1 MYYETQKLQ
10 IRVGPIL
17 FPQLSVI
24 YNFIF
29 LLIHLKIRI
38 FESLKRSPFIF
49 LADLIVS
56 QHFFALK
63 FKLNCLKK
71 KCFLQWSVFILLN
84 KFGSISIYNSTLIS
98 FEEKKMYL
106 ETIPFSVLTVPV
118 LSAQFFALDNP
129 CLEKFRLCSTSCRVS
144 YMTGSLN
151 CQFCVCDDPKYSSNS
166 SLFLILYFMEFTFY
180 AICF

>member
-1 MYYETQKLQ
+1 M
-10 IRVGPIL
+10 
-17 FPQLSVI
+17 
-24 YNFIF
+24 
-29 LLIHLKIRI
+29 
-38 FESLKRSPFIF
+38 FESIKRSLFIF
-49 LADLIVS
+49 LALN
-56 QHFFALK
+56 

-71 KCFLQWSVFILLN
+71 KCFLQWCSFILLN
-84 KFGSISIYNSTLIS
+84 SFGSIAIYNSTHIS
-98 FEEKKMYL
+98 IKEKPCILKWSLQFY
-106 ETIPFSVLTVPV
+106 VLTV

>member
-1 MYYETQKLQ
+1 M
-10 IRVGPIL
+10 RM
-17 FPQLSVI
+17 
-24 YNFIF
+24 
-29 LLIHLKIRI
+29 
-38 FESLKRSPFIF
+38 FESLKTSPFIS
-49 LADLIVS
+49 LAVLIVS
-56 QHFFALK
+56 QQFFSLK
-63 FKLNCLKK
+63 FQLNCFEKK
-71 KCFLQWSVFILLN
+71 MFPACNSISKLLDSV
-84 KFGSISIYNSTLIS
+84 GSIAIYNSTLIS
-98 FEEKKMYL
+98 FEEEKMYL
-106 ETIPFSVLTVPV
+106 ETIPFYVLTVPV

>member
-1 MYYETQKLQ
+1 MQ
-10 IRVGPIL
+10 
-17 FPQLSVI
+17 
-24 YNFIF
+24 
-29 LLIHLKIRI
+29 
-38 FESLKRSPFIF
+38 
-49 LADLIVS
+49 
-56 QHFFALK
+56 FFALK
-63 FKLNCLKK
+63 FKLNCFKK
-71 KCFLQWSVFILLN
+71 KNVSILQYSIFKLLN
-84 KFGSISIYNSTLIS
+84 SLGSIAIYNSTHIS
-98 FEEKKMYL
+98 FDEKKMYL
-106 ETIPFSVLTVPV
+106 ETISFYDLTVPV